1 MTHPSI
7 KFNQSQRKSIHT
19 HHSYRFP
26 FSGLGVPDSGRPKRS
41 GTREDG
47 LDVPVITEVWV
58 VIENELQQS
67 NIEDLLEI
75 SHCFKLWL
83 KLFPKVKFWRLNA
96 KVKVLQTLVKSVNRP
111 NTLTLTLMTD
121 FPIEHLKWWRFAPVV
136 RGRCSCSVPKL
147 YINHQLLQ
155 KKMVIIGHLLFLPV
169 LVQKV
174 SSPDRG
180 ATALTPKIIKN
191 DHDGETVTRE
201 ICESREIC
209 EWCSMILR

>member
-7 KFNQSQRKSIHT
+7 KFNQSQRKSIHA

-47 LDVPVITEVWV
+47 LDVPVITEVSV

-121 FPIEHLKWWRFAPVV
+121 FPIEHLKWWRVWWRFAPVV
-136 RGRCSCSVPKL
+136 RGRCSCSVQIAIHSAKDEDTDIFVL
-147 YINHQLLQ
+147 C
-155 KKMVIIGHLLFLPV
+155 HL
-169 LVQKV
+169 KN
-174 SSPDRG
+174 RG
-180 ATALTPKIIKN
+180 L
-191 DHDGETVTRE
+191 VTRARKISPWE
-201 ICESREIC
+201 ASARWGDKGGSEGFWSS
-209 EWCSMILR
+209 WHFT

>member
-47 LDVPVITEVWV
+47 LDVPVITEVSV

-121 FPIEHLKWWRFAPVV
+121 FPIEHLKWWRFAPVKILEKCMKCWRNSEIEMPTHV
-136 RGRCSCSVPKL
+136 VP
-147 YINHQLLQ
+147 INMLSWVLLC
-155 KKMVIIGHLLFLPV
+155 LLLMLREV
-169 LVQKV
+169 LSEV
-174 SSPDRG
+174 
-180 ATALTPKIIKN
+180 L
-191 DHDGETVTRE
+191 
-201 ICESREIC
+201 
-209 EWCSMILR
+209 